1 MRVAAC
7 KPSAKRQPSELT
19 NLRNEFRKV
28 GENLY
33 RYSSNDRYYGVFRV
47 NGKLIWK
54 SLKTS
59 DRELAKRKLKE
70 AKEKQGKVD
79 PSATKLTLSELLD
92 LYGKSLP
99 GSGLFWFLPLHAI
112 PPSNLAHFFSPKA

>member
-1 MRVAAC
+1 MLRHMQKDAA
-7 KPSAKRQPSELT
+7 T
-19 NLRNEFRKV
+19 NGQTHARKGEFHKV

-33 RYSSNDRYYGVFRV
+33 RYSSNDRYYAVFRV

-70 AKEKQGKVD
+70 EQEKQGRVD
-79 PSATKLTLSELLD
+79 PEATKLTLSGLEAV
-92 LYGKSLP
+92 
-99 GSGLFWFLPLHAI
+99 SGHREGHQSSAVQCGGPRFC
-112 PPSNLAHFFSPKA
+112 